1 MQYTATEQ
9 VSPLIRIY
17 RLQPVSSKEKMKTPL
32 LTKVSAFTGAEP
44 ATGQSL

>member
-1 MQYTATEQ
+1 MQYTATKQ
-9 VSPLIRIY
+9 VPPLIGIY
-17 RLQPVSSKEKMKTPL
+17 GLQPVSSKEKMKTLL